1 MTNDINRVTE
11 RLATAET
18 GMEPWLW
25 LPLMKLLA
33 QGDPVGVTDLASA
46 TGRSIEEIHAA
57 LEAMADTEYDGS
69 GRIVGQGL
77 TQRATQHRFEVDG
90 EQLYTWCALDTL
102 IFPTL
107 LGASARIE
115 SASKASGTPVR
126 MRVDGSGVTG
136 VEPTTA
142 VVSLINPEDIRSVR
156 SSFCNQVHFF
166 ASPEEAAPWLENH
179 PDGSVIPV
187 QEAYRLASTMAEQVL
202 ARAHESNVGART
214 NATQGCIC
222 GHQDSPGRPA

>member
-1 MTNDINRVTE
+1 MTNDVSQVTE

-18 GMEPWLW
+18 GMQPWLW

-33 QGDPVGVTDLASA
+33 QGDPVDIADLGAA
-46 TGRSIEEIHAA
+46 TGRPVEEIRAA

-77 TQRATQHRFEVDG
+77 TQRPTQHRFEVDG

-107 LGASARIE
+107 LGAPARIQ
-115 SASKASGTPVR
+115 SAYKSTGTPVR
-126 MRVDGSGVTG
+126 VRVDSSGVTS
-136 VEPTTA
+136 VEPATA
-142 VVSLINPEDIRSVR
+142 VVSLVNPEDMSSVR

-166 ASPEEAAPWLENH
+166 ASPEEAGTWLENH
-179 PDGSVIPV
+179 PDGTVVPV
-187 QEAYRLASTMAEQVL
+187 HEAYRLASSMAEKML
-202 ARAHESNVGART
+202 AGITTENR
-214 NATQGCIC
+214 
-222 GHQDSPGRPA
+222 DKPGNGVQSCSC

>member
-1 MTNDINRVTE
+1 MTNDVNQVTE

-25 LPLMKLLA
+25 LPLIKLLA
-33 QGDPVGVTDLASA
+33 LGDPVDTADLSA
-46 TGRSIEEIHAA
+46 TIGRPAGEIRTA

-77 TQRATQHRFEVDG
+77 TQRPTQHRFEVGG

-107 LGASARIE
+107 LGSPARIE
-115 SASKASGTPVR
+115 SAYQSTGTPVR
-126 MRVDGSGVTG
+126 VRVDSSRVTS
-136 VEPTTA
+136 VEPATA
-142 VVSLINPEDIRSVR
+142 VVSLINPGNISSVR

-166 ASPEEAAPWLENH
+166 ASPEEAGPWLENH
-179 PDGSVIPV
+179 PEGTVIPV
-187 QEAYRLASTMAEQVL
+187 AEAYLLASTMAEQLL
-202 ARAHESNVGART
+202 ARATA
-214 NATQGCIC
+214 
-222 GHQDSPGRPA
+222 PGSGKRGNGLHSCSC